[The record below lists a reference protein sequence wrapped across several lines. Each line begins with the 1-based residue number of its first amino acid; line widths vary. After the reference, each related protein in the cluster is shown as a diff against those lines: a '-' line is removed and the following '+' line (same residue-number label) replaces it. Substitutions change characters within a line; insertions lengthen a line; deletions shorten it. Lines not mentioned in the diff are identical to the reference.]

1 MLQVKRDKNV
11 VKPGKGK
18 RQCNCKNKVVTR
30 QLGPGMFQQYTTQ
43 ECETCQAVKLEREAV
58 TLSVNVDPGMR
69 ERQVPPF
76 TSCFSFLGKCC
87 DLEVTDTWARVR

>member
-1 MLQVKRDKNV
+1 MTSVLQVKRDKNV

-43 ECETCQAVKLEREAV
+43 ECETCQAVKLEREAI
-58 TLSVNVDPGMR
+58 TLSMNVDPGMR
-69 ERQVPPF
+69 ERQVPSTT
-76 TSCFSFLGKCC
+76 TSPLTLFSVAL
-87 DLEVTDTWARVR
+87 ASY